1 MRSTDRAA
9 AQRIIDD
16 VAHEGRRRDAQ
27 ELIVLIAGITGEEPK
42 VWNANTIGY
51 GQYHYRYKTGQ
62 EGDFFTVGF
71 SPKKDRITLYI
82 MSGLR
87 GFDDILDRLGPHT
100 TGKSTVH
107 LKRLGDVDR
116 TVLAELIAESV
127 AHVEAVE
134 RSKGAIPRM
143 SDIPPRTP
151 PDVVD

>member
-1 MRSTDRAA
+1 MSGSDRAA
-9 AQRIIDD
+9 VQRVIDD

-27 ELIVLIAGITGEEPK
+27 ELTALMAELTGEEPR
-42 VWNANTIGY
+42 VWNADTIGY
-51 GQYHYRYKTGQ
+51 GQYHYRYASGQ

-71 SPKKDRITLYI
+71 SPRNDRITLYI

-87 GFDDILDRLGPHT
+87 GFDDILDRLGQHT

-107 LKRLGDVDR
+107 LKRLDDVDR
-116 TVLAELIAESV
+116 TVLAELISECV

-134 RSKGAIPRM
+134 RSMGAIPRM

-151 PDVVD
+151 PDGAG

>member
-1 MRSTDRAA
+1 MTSNDRTA
-9 AQRIIDD
+9 AQKVIDD
-16 VAHEGRRRDAQ
+16 VAHEGRRLDAE
-27 ELIVLIAGITGEEPK
+27 ELVTFLADITGEEPK
-42 VWNANTIGY
+42 VWSANTIGY

-71 SPKKDRITLYI
+71 SPRKDRITLYI
-82 MSGLR
+82 MSGLK

-116 TVLAELIAESV
+116 TVLAELITACV

-134 RSKGAIPRM
+134 RSMGAVPRM
-143 SDIPPRTP
+143 SDIPPRKP
-151 PDVVD
+151 PDFVD